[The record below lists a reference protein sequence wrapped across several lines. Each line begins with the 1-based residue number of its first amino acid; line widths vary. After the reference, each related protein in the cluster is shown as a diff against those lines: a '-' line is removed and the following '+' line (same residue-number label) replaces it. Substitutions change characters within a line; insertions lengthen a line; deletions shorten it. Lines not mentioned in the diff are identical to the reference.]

1 MKELLYSI
9 FVCGAVL
16 LQGCSNSNDVV
27 LYVSPD
33 GNDTNNATISAPLK
47 TLEGAK
53 QRLIFLAKNKQFD
66 TAYIKFANGTY
77 RFDKCVLLDKKVA
90 KCAKRFVLEGQTK
103 AGVVFHGGKTLDAS
117 ALQLVKDA
125 DVLKLLPP
133 EKHEGKLYEI
143 DIAKHKLN
151 VGEFFE
157 RGYGADKE
165 PTLMEVFVDGVPQ
178 NLSRYPNGEALL
190 EIGEVLEFG
199 NRYLN
204 GKKAVFRTPEGF
216 TRAQR
221 WKDAEIFL
229 TGSFNFGYTENN
241 LKVLDFDLKTGT
253 FTTNAFMHGV
263 YPGKQAMAKLPKGKL
278 PLPAYPSV
286 NFRGWAVFNMLEEI
300 DKNGEYFIDSKRNK
314 IFIMLADTKGIKR
327 LDFSELSEPF
337 IKLQDINNVELKNID
352 FAFSRANGVE
362 LERVNGVKVD
372 ACKFFNLGMYGMKST
387 TWLKNAIK
395 VKKFG
400 MNTVTFDVF
409 NLKVDNSHFENLGC
423 GGIMVGGG
431 DIKTLTPSGH
441 EIRNSFFKRTTR
453 IDRTYAPGIWFAGFG
468 GVAENNTFVDIDHS
482 AVQFDG
488 CEFKIRRN
496 YFYDVCKRG
505 MDQGA
510 VYSGRNVYYRG
521 NVIEENFFN
530 KISPD
535 CEHHVHA
542 VYIDDCEMNVLI
554 RRNIFCNAGAKKGY
568 AINFN
573 KGIQN
578 KVIENLFID
587 CNVVISEWDLG
598 NLRENKKIFIG
609 LEKESRDRF
618 GGDSVI
624 KLYNERYPS
633 TIDVLNQEP
642 KTDIRGNMFYGTKS
656 KYGKDRLT
664 KYLKDGK
671 GAMIEPTSKPNV
683 KEWSI
688 ADVKK
693 YFGNNAVVKEMTS
706 IKYGCDK
713 K

>member
-1 MKELLYSI
+1 MKKLLYSI
-9 FVCGAVL
+9 FVCGAIL

-27 LYVSPD
+27 LHVSPN
-33 GNDTNNATISAPLK
+33 GNDSNNATKSSPVK

-53 QRLIFLAKNKQFD
+53 QRLLALAKEKQFD
-66 TAYIKFANGTY
+66 TAYIKFADGVY
-77 RFDKCVLLDKKVA
+77 RFEKGVLLGKDVA
-90 KCAKRFVLEGQTK
+90 KCAKKFVVEGASEGK
-103 AGVVFHGGKTLDAS
+103 VKFHGGKTLDS
-117 ALQLVKDA
+117 SVLQLVKDESI
-125 DVLKLLPP
+125 LKRLPP

-143 DIAKHKLN
+143 DIKKFNLN
-151 VGEFFE
+151 VGEFFA
-157 RGYGADKE
+157 RGYGAEKE
-165 PTLMEVFVDGVPQ
+165 PTLMEIFIDGVPQ
-178 NLSRYPNGEALL
+178 KFSRYPNGEAYL
-190 EIGEVLEFG
+190 EIGEVLERGDKFHQQE
-199 NRYLN
+199 
-204 GKKAVFRTPEGF
+204 KAVFKCLDGCDRIK
-216 TRAQR
+216 R
-221 WKDAEIFL
+221 WKDAKFYL
-229 TGSFNFGYTENN
+229 NGSFNGGYTENN
-241 LKVLDFDLKTGT
+241 LKVLDFDANTGT
-253 FTTNAFMHGV
+253 FTAESFLFGV
-263 YPGKQAMAKLPKGKL
+263 VPGKTVLAKLPKGIYS
-278 PLPAYPSV
+278 PAAYPSA
-286 NFRGWAVFNMLEEI
+286 NFRGWAVFNLLEEI
-300 DKNGEYFIDSKRNK
+300 DQNGEYFIDIKNHK
-314 IFIMLADTKGIKR
+314 IYIMLADTKDIKS
-327 LDFSELSEPF
+327 LDFSELGEPF
-337 IKLQDINNVELKNID
+337 VKLQDINNFEFKNIE
-352 FAFSRANGVE
+352 FCYSRGTGLE
-362 LERVNGVKVD
+362 LERVNGIKVD
-372 ACKFFNLGMYGMKST
+372 NCKFFNLGMYAMKST
-387 TWLKNAIK
+387 TWLKSALK
-395 VKKFG
+395 AKCYG

-409 NLKVDNSHFENLGC
+409 NLKVNNSHFENLGC

-482 AVQFDG
+482 AIQFDG

-530 KISPD
+530 HISPN

-568 AINFN
+568 ALNFN

-609 LEKESRDRF
+609 LEKESRARF
-618 GGDSVI
+618 GGDKVI
-624 KLYNERYPS
+624 KLFNERYPS

-642 KTDIRGNMFYGTKS
+642 KTDIRGNMFYGTES
-656 KYGKDRLT
+656 EYGKVRLT

-671 GAMIEPTSKPNV
+671 GQLIEPTSKPNV

-688 ADVKK
+688 ADIKK
-693 YFGNNAVVKEMTS
+693 YFGNNKIVEEMTS
-706 IKYGCDK
+706 IKYGK
-713 K
+713 TR